1 MPCELIECMAACD
14 DCRNLAVDHG
24 INLIGSLRPG
34 ADPRDWGLPLTTT
47 RIHLDDHLV
56 TAYAAWLPERQPDCG
71 SGGRSRPP
79 AAGSQGRR
87 RRTGSLS
94 APA

>member
-1 MPCELIECMAACD
+1 MAACD

-71 SGGRSRPP
+71 TCE
-79 AAGSQGRR
+79 A
-87 RRTGSLS
+87 
-94 APA
+94 